1 MKGKEILHFFLYM
14 QRFIG
19 LKEKNSNLLIL
30 LRFMFWVLFCV
41 EENASPQP
49 ISIRISYHP
58 RQTGLFLHPHKAAT
72 ELTVPQ
78 LTYTVSWQN

>member
-1 MKGKEILHFFLYM
+1 
-14 QRFIG
+14 
-19 LKEKNSNLLIL
+19 
-30 LRFMFWVLFCV
+30 MFWVLFCV